1 MRCLFTDLRIA
12 HPADPLVAP
21 LVDPV
26 VDPLV
31 VHLLNRSAG
40 SIPVDDMHTPRGAAA

>member
-26 VDPLV
+26 V
-31 VHLLNRSAG
+31 VHLLNCGAG